1 MNKFT
6 KLILTSAIFATSGFA
21 TTISGD
27 TIMQKG
33 WDIANSDTASIAS
46 GKTVTMQGVS
56 KAASDIS
63 IKGSASL
70 TNSGTLVMYDASAI
84 NSTSTADPAFVNS
97 GTLNLEN
104 TTDFS
109 NFNVKVSNANG
120 SKVVIP
126 APNADITAVTGD
138 KFKLAAPQG
147 DGETFT
153 VEYAAGG
160 KTLSLNG
167 TKLEISGDAANGK
180 YDDKVAITT
189 KTGINFEGDDD
200 NTHIKISNTGSGL
213 SEISMDYVIAHKENK
228 EENKDK
234 TFDIGQ
240 AGLSSP
246 DIALTEA
253 KTIHFGLVGS
263 ADMDVTGAYKLT
275 LAGDN
280 SNMLGKIATANDL
293 DFSGE
298 ATKGNIDCG
307 GVLTLGYQGTQSLEG
322 IINANSLTIPSGATV
337 TFTNKLTTGWNNE

>member
-63 IKGSASL
+63 IKDSASL

-109 NFNVKVSNANG
+109 NFNVKVSNSNG

-126 APNADITAVTGD
+126 APNADITATGD
-138 KFKLAAPQG
+138 NFTLVIPQG
-147 DGETFT
+147 ETDKFT
-153 VEYAAGG
+153 VEYAGG
-160 KTLSLNG
+160 GTELS
-167 TKLEISGDAANGK
+167 ISGQTIVISDNGK
-180 YDDKVAITT
+180 GTYADKAAITT
-189 KTGINFEGDDD
+189 KTGIQFEGDAADHMD
-200 NTHIKISNTGSGL
+200 IKNTGNGL
-213 SEISMDYVIAHKENK
+213 SEIPMGNVIAH
-228 EENKDK
+228 EENKTGNEDK

-246 DIALTEA
+246 DIALTGE
-253 KTIHFGLVGS
+253 KTIYLGLVG
-263 ADMDVTGAYKLT
+263 ANNKNMNVTGAYKLK

-280 SNMLGKIATANDL
+280 SGMLGKIATENDL
-293 DFSGE
+293 DFSGK

-307 GVLTLGYQGTQSLEG
+307 GVLTLGYQGTQSLAG
-322 IINANSLTIPSGATV
+322 IINANSLSIPLGTTV
-337 TFTNKLTTGWNNE
+337 TFTNKLTTGWNNQ